1 MAFSQTDYIARYNKE
16 NYKIYSFRVKRS
28 DTDLIDFLDNKKNRN
43 QLIVS
48 FLREEAKKRILSFHE
63 IKTICEPIFEKYGVK
78 EAFLFGSYARNEAKI
93 ESDIDIFYSGINH
106 SIHMSEIHLF
116 ADLEDAL
123 GKEIDLI
130 EEGSSYDKSF
140 FNEIKKDFV
149 KIY

>member
-1 MAFSQTDYIARYNKE
+1 MAFSQTDYISRYNKE

-48 FLREEAKKRILSFHE
+48 FLREEAKKRILSFCE
-63 IKTICEPIFEKYGVK
+63 IKTICGPIFEKYGVK

-106 SIHMSEIHLF
+106 SIHMAEIHLF

-130 EEGSSYDKSF
+130 EEGSSYDQSF
-140 FNEIKKDFV
+140 FNEVKKDFV

>member
-1 MAFSQTDYIARYNKE
+1 MSFSQAAYISKYNKE

-28 DTDLIDFLDNKKNRN
+28 DKDLIDFLDNKKNRN

-48 FLREEAKKRILSFHE
+48 FLKEEAKKRILSFDE
-63 IKTICEPIFEKYGVK
+63 IKSICEPIFKKYGVK

-93 ESDIDIFYSGINH
+93 ESDIDIFIDGLDS
-106 SIHMSEIHLF
+106 SIPWVEGAIYG
-116 ADLEDAL
+116 ALEEAL
-123 GKEIDLI
+123 GKEIDLV
-130 EEGSSYDKSF
+130 EEGSSYDQSF